1 MRVST
6 AIRSLPSSVR
16 DALPPNVASD
26 LQKWVQDCL
35 RDYESAVNGGLE
47 LGENLGVVISGTF
60 NVVANTAVAFAH
72 GLGRVPVFFAY
83 YCADTNVIPAPV
95 IYAEAATMALWTADA
110 ISLKCSR
117 DTSVTSLSVVVF
129 AA

>member
-6 AIRSLPSSVR
+6 IRPLPNSVR

-26 LQKWVQDCL
+26 LEKWAQGCL
-35 RDYESAVNGGLE
+35 DDYEVAINGGLE

-60 NVVANTAVAFAH
+60 AVAANTAVSFVH

-83 YCADTNVIPAPV
+83 YCTDTNVTPAPV